1 MATLRLNADPSGI
14 IKGSKQAKEALK
26 TVGTQAKQTEKQ
38 VVTSVTNQGN
48 ALTRLGTNMTGRT
61 RFVFNNTANQ
71 LGDMAVQASMGTDM
85 FRVMGMQLPQLAGG
99 FALLGG
105 SMGVVMPLLGVLA
118 AIGFPIIAAMRMASG
133 GADDFGEAVEKL
145 SDKLSGLNTAIK
157 SQNRPLSNWI
167 ARYGLLGQRFKDTEA
182 SFVKME
188 QRILQGQ
195 FDETIRRI
203 GYQFLELK
211 DITLAI
217 DEMAALGTQRQGGA
231 TSPYLRARQDELS
244 SNASA
249 LLDMTEQFDISL
261 MQAQMLAEVYQKFNE
276 ATNFKD
282 QATAIQD
289 VVDVFSS
296 LESQTDEGAKA
307 LLDYQKEFRS
317 AFDLSAKMVANN
329 KLFIDSQKGALQISI
344 TAQRQIGR
352 GSVMPS
358 SSDLFFMRTGGEI
371 IQTKEKIKVIDK
383 ELNKL
388 KQYAAQ
394 VKPIITLT
402 QEYELATSTLLRAK
416 EKGAIT
422 EQEYADKLGI
432 VTSKYQIATGAAL
445 DFAKIAT
452 SSAKSLENSL
462 MSLAEGT
469 LTVQD
474 AFKSMAVSVIKELY
488 RVLVVQQIVNGAM
501 GMFGYQRMAGGGFG
515 KASTVAPTVGFA
527 GGGYTGSG
535 SRSGGVDGRGGF
547 HAILHPQETVVDHT
561 KGQNL
566 GTTINQTINV
576 STGVQQTVRTEIIQL
591 MPKIAETTKLAVLDA
606 KRRGGSFSAAFN

>member
-38 VVTSVTNQGN
+38 VVTSVTKQGN
-48 ALTRLGTNMTGRT
+48 ALTRLGTQMTGRT

-105 SMGVVMPLLGVLA
+105 SMALVMPLLGVLA

-157 SQNRPLSNWI
+157 LQNRPLSDWI
-167 ARYGLLGQRFKDTEA
+167 ARYGVLGNAFKEAEA

-188 QRILQGQ
+188 QRVLAGQ
-195 FDETIRRI
+195 FDDTIRRI
-203 GYQFLELK
+203 GRQFIQLK
-211 DITLAI
+211 DITSAI
-217 DEMAALGTQRQGGA
+217 DEMAALGIQRETGA
-231 TSPYLRARQDELS
+231 ISPYLDARSDNLS
-244 SNASA
+244 RNASA
-249 LLDMTEQFDISL
+249 LLDMQEQFDISL
-261 MQAQMLAEVYQKFNE
+261 MQAQMLAEVYQKFNA
-276 ATNFKD
+276 ATTFD
-282 QATAIQD
+282 EQAKA
-289 VVDVFSS
+289 VLEVSKVFNT
-296 LESQTDEGAKA
+296 LESSTDRGTDA
-307 LLDYQKEFRS
+307 LLEYQEEFRS
-317 AFDLSAKMVANN
+317 AYDLSKKMVANN
-329 KLFIDSQKGALQISI
+329 KLYIDSQSSALQISI
-344 TAQRQIGR
+344 NAQKQIGR
-352 GSVMPS
+352 GRVTPS

-371 IQTKEKIKVIDK
+371 IQSKEKIKVIDK

-394 VKPIITLT
+394 IKPIITLT

-462 MSLAEGT
+462 MSLADGT

-501 GMFGYQRMAGGGFG
+501 GMFGYQRMSGGGFG
-515 KASTVAPTVGFA
+515 KTSTVAPTVGFA

-561 KGQNL
+561 KGQGL

-591 MPKIAETTKLAVLDA
+591 MPKIAETTKMAVLDA

>member
-38 VVTSVTNQGN
+38 VVTSVTKQGN
-48 ALTRLGTNMTGRT
+48 ALTRLGTQMTGRT

-105 SMGVVMPLLGVLA
+105 SMALVMPLLGVLA

-133 GADDFGEAVEKL
+133 GTDDFGEAVEKL

-157 SQNRPLSNWI
+157 LQNRPLSDWI
-167 ARYGLLGQRFKDTEA
+167 ARYGVLGNAFKEAEA
-182 SFVKME
+182 SFVRME
-188 QRILQGQ
+188 QRVLAGQ
-195 FDETIRRI
+195 FDDTIRRI
-203 GYQFLELK
+203 GYQFVQLK
-211 DITLAI
+211 DITMAI
-217 DEMAALGTQRQGGA
+217 DEIAELGIQRQTGVP
-231 TSPYLRARQDELS
+231 SSYLDARSDNLS
-244 SNASA
+244 RNASA
-249 LLDMTEQFDISL
+249 LLDMSEQFDISL
-261 MQAQMLAEVYQKFNE
+261 MQAQKLAEVYQNFNAASTFDE
-276 ATNFKD
+276 
-282 QATAIQD
+282 QAKA
-289 VVDVFSS
+289 VLEVSAVFNT
-296 LESQTDEGAKA
+296 LESSTDRGTDA
-307 LLDYQKEFRS
+307 LLEYQQEFRS
-317 AFDLSAKMVANN
+317 AYDLSKKMVANN
-329 KLFIDSQKGALQISI
+329 KLFIDSQSSALQISI
-344 TAQRQIGR
+344 NAQKQIGR
-352 GSVMPS
+352 GKVTPS

-371 IQTKEKIKVIDK
+371 IQSKEKIKVIDK

-394 VKPIITLT
+394 IKPIITLT

-416 EKGAIT
+416 EAGAIT

-432 VTSKYQIATGAAL
+432 VTSRYQIATGAAL

-462 MSLAEGT
+462 MSLADGT
-469 LTVQD
+469 TTVKD

-501 GMFGYQRMAGGGFG
+501 GMFGYQRMSGGGFG
-515 KASTVAPTVGFA
+515 KTSTVAPTVGFA

-547 HAILHPQETVVDHT
+547 HAVLHPQETVIDHT
-561 KGQNL
+561 KGQGL

>member
-105 SMGVVMPLLGVLA
+105 SMGLVMPLLGVLA
-118 AIGFPIIAAMRMASG
+118 AIGFPIIAAMRLASG
-133 GADDFGEAVEKL
+133 GSLELSERLEDLAEDIRAVDKASKISEYSTSKLQKAFGRFGNEVIQTNKAILEYRRLVLE
-145 SDKLSGLNTAIK
+145 SGLNTSFDAAINEFGSTFK
-157 SQNRPLSNWI
+157 QFTDIQLS
-167 ARYGLLGQRFKDTEA
+167 AFEAAQLSLDQRY
-182 SFVKME
+182 
-188 QRILQGQ
+188 
-195 FDETIRRI
+195 
-203 GYQFLELK
+203 ELPAVRK
-211 DITLAI
+211 IKKT
-217 DEMAALGTQRQGGA
+217 
-231 TSPYLRARQDELS
+231 
-244 SNASA
+244 
-249 LLDMTEQFDISL
+249 FDISTEAAKEYL
-261 MQAQMLAEVYQKFNE
+261 IVLRDLNEAEGEDRIAGIKKLIDLSTAYGAKQFEDTRKINSETQEYINNLDELYTQLIKIQKLEDRSKAYDTKKIAQSEMSLAEKLGYAEYV
-276 ATNFKD
+276 ATRIAAPDKPVGTKKGGKS
-282 QATAIQD
+282 A
-289 VVDVFSS
+289 
-296 LESQTDEGAKA
+296 EQT
-307 LLDYQKEFRS
+307 R
-317 AFDLSAKMVANN
+317 
-329 KLFIDSQKGALQISI
+329 
-344 TAQRQIGR
+344 
-352 GSVMPS
+352 
-358 SSDLFFMRTGGEI
+358 
-371 IQTKEKIKVIDK
+371 IDK
-383 ELNKL
+383 ELQKL

-394 VKPIITLT
+394 IKPIITLT
-402 QEYELATSTLLRAK
+402 QEYEFATTTLLKAK

-422 EQEYADKLGI
+422 EQEYADKLSI
-432 VTSKYQIATGAAL
+432 VTNRYKIATGAAL

-452 SSAKSLENSL
+452 LSATNLENSL
-462 MSLAEGT
+462 MSLADGT
-469 LTVQD
+469 LNVQD
-474 AFKSMAVSVIKELY
+474 AFKSMARSVIKELY

-515 KASTVAPTVGFA
+515 KTSTVSPTLE

-547 HAILHPQETVVDHT
+547 HAILHPQETVIDHT
-561 KGQNL
+561 KGQGL

-591 MPKIAETTKLAVLDA
+591 MPKIAETTKMAVLDA